1 MFVRFLAYLFL
12 YHSQD
17 AHTSSFCRI
26 TFSFLPPFLALV
38 GGWVQCMMAGAPKLD
53 AVLDCTMGYVYY
65 NQGERPSEK
74 SLMSG
79 RFPREVHIHVER
91 HSIEEFN
98 LPADVRELTREDGG
112 ERRTCSAA
120 DMEHAKQSLSTWVR
134 VRLRCYM
141 CYVCYAVA

>member
-1 MFVRFLAYLFL
+1 
-12 YHSQD
+12 
-17 AHTSSFCRI
+17 
-26 TFSFLPPFLALV
+26 
-38 GGWVQCMMAGAPKLD
+38 MAGAPKLD

-98 LPADVRELTREDGG
+98 LPADELTGEDGG

-134 VRLRCYM
+134 VRLRCDM

>member
-1 MFVRFLAYLFL
+1 
-12 YHSQD
+12 
-17 AHTSSFCRI
+17 
-26 TFSFLPPFLALV
+26 
-38 GGWVQCMMAGAPKLD
+38 MAGAPKLD

-79 RFPREVHIHVER
+79 RFPREVHIHMER

-98 LPADVRELTREDGG
+98 LPSDMREVAGEDGG
-112 ERRTCSAA
+112 EKRTCSSA

-134 VRLRCYM
+134 ARARCCVRYL
-141 CYVCYAVA
+141 CYVYYVCLCNGHHEI